1 MKGLYTIG
9 HSRHTMEY
17 FISLLKKYNINY
29 LLDVRSIPYSSHAE
43 QFNKENIMAALKT
56 AGINYSPMGNY
67 FGARPVEKE
76 LYNREG
82 YLDFEK
88 VAKSVRFNKGM
99 DNVILGL
106 HRGNRIALMCTEKD
120 PIDCH
125 RAIMVARAFD
135 VRGIKVSHILPNGS
149 ILTQRGLDDRLLE
162 MFFPDRGQISFFDD
176 ISDTSD
182 TELIIQAY
190 RKRNEQIG
198 YRISSGKTDT
208 VIV

>member
-106 HRGNRIALMCTEKD
+106 HRGNRIA
-120 PIDCH
+120 
-125 RAIMVARAFD
+125 
-135 VRGIKVSHILPNGS
+135 
-149 ILTQRGLDDRLLE
+149 
-162 MFFPDRGQISFFDD
+162 
-176 ISDTSD
+176 
-182 TELIIQAY
+182 
-190 RKRNEQIG
+190 
-198 YRISSGKTDT
+198 
-208 VIV
+208 